1 MTTHLLAAYLNEAHL
16 LVAASPQG
24 QSPLLSMAPLVLI
37 FVVFYFILIA
47 PMRKKQKAVEQMVE
61 ALKKG
66 DKVVTN
72 GGLYGEV
79 VKVDDATVVLK
90 LAENVKVKVAKR
102 AIAGLEGSPEDKGGS

>member
-1 MTTHLLAAYLNEAHL
+1 MTTIYLLATAPQAPSALLN
-16 LVAASPQG
+16 
-24 QSPLLSMAPLVLI
+24 MMPLVLI
-37 FVVFYFILIA
+37 FVVFYFVMWA
-47 PMRKKQKAVEQMVE
+47 PIRKKQKALEQLID

-79 VKVDDATVVLK
+79 VKTEGATVILK

-102 AIAGLEGSPEDKGGS
+102 AIAGLEGSPEDQGGR